1 MKMNETNYIQ
11 QCRYISKCWLKE
23 IRLERGYKMGFR
35 NTANDLFVFW
45 AGVTQEFNLW
55 QFTDMYTSMVYNFLY
70 VRYIYLISQKKNEK
84 KVKTSTFDQ
93 DRVIRTKFTL
103 PPQTTTTNINTW
115 NKGSQ
120 ENEYH
125 QKWKVTSANEGP
137 RSERPEKKQA
147 SDFSIL
153 LKGVCVQATAKDTR
167 TKRDKVA
174 RVFRAVTRKET
185 ATQRTLKICR
195 GTSLSI

>member
-1 MKMNETNYIQ
+1 MLIKRNQTWERVQNGLQEYSQWSICVLGRSDTGIQFVTVHWHVHINGVQFSVCTLYI
-11 QCRYISKCWLKE
+11 
-23 IRLERGYKMGFR
+23 
-35 NTANDLFVFW
+35 
-45 AGVTQEFNLW
+45 FN
-55 QFTDMYTSMVYNFLY
+55 FT
-70 VRYIYLISQKKNEK
+70 KKNEK